1 MAASSVT
8 GVYNNGAG
16 AVDGNNKGSERSS
29 LSVAKLIGP
38 RVVQS
43 GSVALTS
50 GTPST
55 ATVVFAQ
62 TLSGSATDYVVIA
75 VPVGATAAI
84 AAAGVAVSGLTTA
97 QFVLTG
103 PNTVTTTINWMLV
116 KIV

>member
-1 MAASSVT
+1 MTATST
-8 GVYNNGAG
+8 QGVGNGSAEG
-16 AVDGNNKGSERSS
+16 RQKGSERMT
-29 LSVAKLIGP
+29 LGKDKIIGTH
-38 RVVQS
+38 VVMA

-55 ATVVFAQ
+55 ATVVFPE
-62 TLSGSATDYVVIA
+62 TLSGSASDYMVLA

-103 PNTVTTTINWMLV
+103 PNSVTTTINWMLI
-116 KIV
+116 KL